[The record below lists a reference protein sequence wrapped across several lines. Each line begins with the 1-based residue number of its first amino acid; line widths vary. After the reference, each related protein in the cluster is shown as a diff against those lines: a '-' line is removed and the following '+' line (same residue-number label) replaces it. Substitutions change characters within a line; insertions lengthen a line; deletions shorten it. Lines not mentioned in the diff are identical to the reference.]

1 VTAALQF
8 TADTHSLEGNQIMGR
23 RAAGAAFLRAV
34 VEGRQGAPVV
44 GYVSGPTHA
53 ELFTRQVRAIDP
65 GAEAHWIE
73 RGRHD
78 QLARIGVLQL
88 PDPRLAV
95 EARLRLRSGSAGF
108 SLCGITHTLSSAGI
122 LEALG
127 AMVFEPVMPWDA
139 VICTSSVAREVVS
152 ASLGEA
158 AELARWRLGGVTI
171 PDLPQLPIIPLGI
184 HAADWQAGAGGR
196 HGARQRLRIDADSIV
211 VLFAGR
217 LSFAAKAHPFQM
229 YAALQA
235 VTERTGKPITLLLS
249 GQFYTKP
256 IEEGFRSFAQ
266 AVCPG
271 VDYRHVDGAD
281 PELYAAA
288 YAAADIFMSLSDN
301 PQETFGIT
309 PLEAM
314 AAAIPVLVSDWN
326 GYRDTV
332 RDGIDGFRIP
342 SWAPSAG
349 AGDAIARAYEIDGD
363 YDQHSSRTSTTV
375 SVDRGALIERLALL
389 VLDPALRRTMGDAA
403 RERVLAEFD
412 WPVVYRQ
419 YRALWDELDT
429 VRRHRSA
436 DVVVSRWLANAPAA
450 HHAHDDPFRR
460 FAAYPTRAIDAATIV
475 RTAPGANRAA
485 YETLIGH
492 PFFGFWRT
500 KPDLVEKLLEAAIV
514 PLSIT
519 MLAAAIERPVEAT
532 TVISARLAKMNLL
545 VVEARTAAI

>member
-1 VTAALQF
+1 MTAALQF
-8 TADTHSLEGNQIMGR
+8 TPDTHSLEGNQIMGR

-34 VEGRQGAPVV
+34 VEGRQGTPVV
-44 GYVSGPTHA
+44 GYVSRPDHG

-65 GAEAHWIE
+65 GAEAQWIE

-78 QLARIGVLQL
+78 QLAGIGVLQL
-88 PDPRLAV
+88 PDPRLAP
-95 EARLRLRSGSAGF
+95 EARLRLRGGSAGF
-108 SLCGITHTLSSAGI
+108 SLCGITHTLSSTGT

-127 AMVFEPVMPWDA
+127 AILFEPVMPWDA

-158 AELARWRLGGVTI
+158 AEQARWRLGEVTI
-171 PDLPQLPIIPLGI
+171 PELPQLPIIPLGV
-184 HAADWQAGAGGR
+184 HAADWQAGAAAR
-196 HGARQRLRIDADSIV
+196 YGARQRLDIGPNRIV

-235 VTERTGKPITLLLS
+235 VAERTGKPLTLLLS
-249 GQFYTKP
+249 GQFYTEP
-256 IEEGFRSFAQ
+256 IEAGFRSFAE
-266 AVCPG
+266 AVCPSI
-271 VDYRHVDGAD
+271 DYRHVDGAD
-281 PELYAAA
+281 PGLYAAG

-349 AGDAIARAYEIDGD
+349 AGDAIARAYESDGD
-363 YDQHSSRTSTTV
+363 YDRHSSRTSTTI
-375 SVDRGALIERLALL
+375 SVDMAVLIERLSLL
-389 VLDPALRRTMGDAA
+389 VLDPALRRRMGEAA
-403 RERVLAEFD
+403 RARVLDAFD

-419 YRALWDELDT
+419 YRALWGELDA

-436 DVVVSRWLANAPAA
+436 DAVISRWLANAPPA

-460 FAAYPTRAIDAATIV
+460 FAGYPTHAIDAATVV

-485 YETLIGH
+485 YEALIAH

-500 KPDLVEKLLEAAIV
+500 KPDLVEKLLEAAAA
-514 PLSIT
+514 PLTIT
-519 MLAAAIERPVEAT
+519 MLADAIERPVEAT
-532 TVISARLAKMNLL
+532 IIISARLVKMNLL
-545 VVEARTAAI
+545 IAEAGTAAI